1 MERIFLD
8 LISKGFM
15 VGVAPSG
22 VFPGGGSG
30 TLAGRSRRC
39 MEKARDL
46 IAFFFLCHRV
56 FSVKAVAL
64 FFILLFPRGFDVTLY
79 PLLVNVIFQGLWA

>member
-22 VFPGGGSG
+22 VFPGGGIA
-30 TLAGRSRRC
+30 TLAGRSLR
-39 MEKARDL
+39 
-46 IAFFFLCHRV
+46 
-56 FSVKAVAL
+56 
-64 FFILLFPRGFDVTLY
+64 
-79 PLLVNVIFQGLWA
+79 